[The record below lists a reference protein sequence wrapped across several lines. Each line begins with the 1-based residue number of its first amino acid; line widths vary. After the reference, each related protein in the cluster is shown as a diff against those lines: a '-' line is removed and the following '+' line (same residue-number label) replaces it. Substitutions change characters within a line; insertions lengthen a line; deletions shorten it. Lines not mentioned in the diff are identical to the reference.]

1 MGALTK
7 LDISGNRIPSEQ
19 EGGLQRICTAAGIK
33 LAL

>member
-1 MGALTK
+1 MRALTK

-19 EGGLQRICTAAGIK
+19 EGLQRICTAAGIK